1 MKIILVPLMAALSIL
16 APACTKE
23 LKYSKEELYKKA
35 VAAESTVTFVLPS
48 GMTTGPSC
56 TDYAEGCVGAHIVR
70 VKGLDL
76 IGVEFQTEAQAI
88 YAAKKIRG
96 YYVLN
101 WVFDDVSGEPLLEKF
116 VTEKLEAKKP

>member
-1 MKIILVPLMAALSIL
+1 MKIILAPFIAALLIFG
-16 APACTKE
+16 AACTKE
-23 LKYSKEELYKKA
+23 LKYSKEQLYKKA
-35 VAAESTVTFVLPS
+35 VAAEPSVTFVLPS

-56 TDYAEGCVGAHIVR
+56 ADYAEGCVGAHIVR
-70 VKGLDL
+70 VRGLDL
-76 IGVEFQTEAQAI
+76 IGIEFQTEAQAI

-101 WVFDDVSGEPLLEKF
+101 WVLDDVAGEPVLEKF